1 MQVLKEGRWGGGW
14 VEGELKGKTIGKQ
27 LMGLKESQQNQ
38 HEVTGGWGVLQMAK
52 TLTTK
57 VTV

>member
-1 MQVLKEGRWGGGW
+1 MGRR
-14 VEGELKGKTIGKQ
+14 VEGGLKGKTIGKQ
-27 LMGLKESQQNQ
+27 LMGLKESQ
-38 HEVTGGWGVLQMAK
+38 HEETGGWGVLQMAK